1 MRLANTVPLEAEVNQ
16 SCPSPRGRG
25 KVMVVGNAT
34 SGRISQASSFPGFRE
49 QHSPLLAL
57 LPVRPRTPHAQS
69 PPAAG
74 WAPPPHQA
82 SQRRG
87 CGGQPAMH
95 CTAGGTSAR
104 SRSAAWKKH
113 GRNVALFHLKPGKLR
128 AGGCHC
134 AQVRGVSQP
143 LRGNAA
149 SLHAWSP
156 APGWLQ
162 CIHSVSTLQD
172 RIGTEQA
179 SPKVELA
186 CKVPTPAL
194 YHDAASQHVP
204 RLAGPCL
211 SYFAMLA

>member
-95 CTAGGTSAR
+95 CTGGGTSAR
-104 SRSAAWKKH
+104 SRSAAWMKH
-113 GRNVALFHLKPGKLR
+113 GRKCREAWEAESRRMSLLR
-128 AGGCHC
+128 SGSGG
-134 AQVRGVSQP
+134 
-143 LRGNAA
+143 
-149 SLHAWSP
+149 
-156 APGWLQ
+156 
-162 CIHSVSTLQD
+162 I
-172 RIGTEQA
+172 
-179 SPKVELA
+179 
-186 CKVPTPAL
+186 PTPTQECRFPTRL
-194 YHDAASQHVP
+194 VPRP
-204 RLAGPCL
+204 RLATMHTFRLDLTRPHRRRTGISQSRACL
-211 SYFAMLA
+211 